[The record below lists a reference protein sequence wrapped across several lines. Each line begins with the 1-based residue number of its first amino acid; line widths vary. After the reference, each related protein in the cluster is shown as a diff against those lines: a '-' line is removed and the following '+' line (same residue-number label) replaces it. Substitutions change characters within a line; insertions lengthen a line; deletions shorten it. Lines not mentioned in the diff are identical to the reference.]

1 MKQASIETEKIT
13 VNGIKCRRIMG
24 FQNVL
29 DLDALPEMYIKS
41 GLSFY
46 LESSQGGIQNESNF
60 DGQKYDSRGIEKGTP
75 LLVTDL
81 PTGVLLPGLEDTVDP
96 MIYVGDILREDTFQS
111 LLVWLKRAGSRLAKI
126 RKKEQ
131 ESWSGKEVVTI

>member
-1 MKQASIETEKIT
+1 MKQASVETEKIT
-13 VNGIKCRRIMG
+13 VNGTKCRRILG
-24 FQNVL
+24 FQDVL
-29 DLDALPEMYIKS
+29 GLDALPEEYRR

-46 LESSQGGIQNESNF
+46 LESSRGGIQNESNF
-60 DGQKYDSRGIEKGTP
+60 DGQKYDSRGIEEGTP

-81 PTGVLLPGLEDTVDP
+81 PEGVFLPGLEDTVDP
-96 MIYVGDILREDTFQS
+96 MIYVGDVLREDTFQA

-131 ESWSGKEVVTI
+131 EAWAGKEVVTI